1 MSLLN
6 KVAIVTGGSR
16 GLGRGITS
24 ELASKGIRVAF
35 TYVSASSEKLANDV
49 VQEIERLNKEAG
61 NNSNGPKA
69 VAIRADIADLS
80 THSRIVADTFKA
92 FSTDKIDFLIHNAGV
107 SVDQVLG
114 NITPEVFDK
123 TVNINLKGLIFLT
136 QEVAP
141 HFARNGRI
149 VSVSS
154 ISSKAGFVGQTVYA
168 ATKAGVEGLTR
179 VWASELGR
187 KYGITVNCINP
198 GPIATDMWEGVGA
211 EFEKMVFE
219 QFPPR
224 SADRVA
230 TIEDCTSVIGL
241 LVEEK
246 ARWINGDVVNCNGG
260 ALMY

>member
-16 GLGRGITS
+16 GLGRGIAI

-35 TYVSASSEKLANDV
+35 TYVSASSEKLANEV
-49 VQEIERLNKEAG
+49 VQDIEELNKTAG
-61 NNSNGPKA
+61 NQNSGPKA
-69 VAIRADIADLS
+69 VAIRADVGDLNS
-80 THSRIVADTFKA
+80 HKLILSRTLETFN
-92 FSTDKIDFLIHNAGV
+92 TDKIDFLIHNAGV
-107 SVDQVLG
+107 STDQLLEV
-114 NITPEVFDK
+114 ITPEVFDK
-123 TVNINLKGLIFLT
+123 TVNINLKGLVFLT
-136 QEVAP
+136 QEVVP
-141 HFARNGRI
+141 HFAQNGRI
-149 VSVSS
+149 ISVSS

-168 ATKAGVEGLTR
+168 ATKAGVEGLSR

-198 GPIATDMWEGVGA
+198 GPIETDMWENVSP
-211 EFEKMVFE
+211 EFKTMVFN
-219 QFPPR
+219 QYPPR

-230 TIEDCTSVIGL
+230 TIEDCTGVVGL

-246 ARWINGDVVNCNGG
+246 ARWINGDVINCNGG